1 MRFPGLNW
9 TEHEAYRPNRRRDVV
24 PKGKS
29 EAIYFDD
36 EIPGFGL
43 RLRAGG
49 SRRWIFQYRLGQK
62 NQRRIS
68 LGAQKAQSA
77 LRARDVAKKLHA
89 QVALGRDP
97 AREKA
102 DAKARVAETF
112 GTIVKQFLSRQRLR
126 LKPRS
131 YIEVERHLLSHWK
144 PVHGLPITAIQK
156 RTVAVRVGEIAAQ
169 NGPFAANRA
178 RASMSAL
185 FTWAM
190 KEGLVESNPVIGT
203 NKAAEERARD
213 RVLNDEE
220 LSAVWNALGDDPYS
234 SIIKL
239 LILTGQRRQEIGAL
253 RWSEVDFDRGVIVFP
268 GARTKNRRSHEVPLS
283 SAAQAILRAQPLRS
297 LLDGSPRDHI
307 FGEGDYGWQAW
318 SQSKDRLDLRI
329 REAWLD
335 ERNPMPPW
343 RLHDLRRTVVTRMA
357 ELGVQPH
364 VIETV
369 INHVSGHKAGV
380 AGIYNRATYDM
391 EKRRA
396 LEFWAHHVA
405 DVAHP

>member
-1 MRFPGLNW
+1 MKLTDRTAAGL
-9 TEHEAYRPNRRRDVV
+9 VV

-29 EAIYFDD
+29 EAIFFDD

-43 RLRAGG
+43 RLRMGG
-49 SRRWIFQYRLGQK
+49 SRRWIFQYRLNQK
-62 NQRRIS
+62 SQRRIS
-68 LGAQKAQSA
+68 LGAQNAQSA
-77 LRARDVAKKLHA
+77 QRARDVAKKLHA

-112 GTIVKQFLSRQRLR
+112 GSIVKQFLSRQRSR

-131 YIEVERHLLSHWK
+131 YMEVERHLLSHWK
-144 PVHGLPITAIQK
+144 PVHGLPITSIQK

-178 RASMSAL
+178 RASVSAL

-203 NKAAEERARD
+203 NKATEEKARD

-220 LSAVWNALGDDPYS
+220 LSAVWSALGNDPYS
-234 SIIKL
+234 SIVKL

-253 RWSEVDFDRGVIVFP
+253 RWSEVDFDRAIIVLP
-268 GARTKNRRSHEVPLS
+268 SARTKNRRAHEVPLS
-283 SAAQAILRAQPLRS
+283 SAARAILRAQPPRS
-297 LLDGSPRDHI
+297 LSDGSSRDHI
-307 FGEGDYGWQAW
+307 FGEGDGGWQAW

-329 REAWLD
+329 REAWSD
-335 ERNPMPPW
+335 ARNPMPPW

-357 ELGVQPH
+357 ELGVLPH
-364 VIETV
+364 VIEAVT
-369 INHVSGHKAGV
+369 NHVSGHKASV
-380 AGIYNRATYDM
+380 AGVYNRATYDT

-396 LEFWAHHVA
+396 LEFWADHVA
-405 DVAHP
+405 EVARP